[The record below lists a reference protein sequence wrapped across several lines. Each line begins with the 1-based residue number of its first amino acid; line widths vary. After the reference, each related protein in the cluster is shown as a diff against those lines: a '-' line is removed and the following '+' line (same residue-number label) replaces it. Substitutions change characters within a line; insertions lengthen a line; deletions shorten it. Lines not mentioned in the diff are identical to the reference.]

1 MTIDI
6 NEWLA
11 ALMVLAV
18 LIYSMCEAATWRR
31 K

>member
-18 LIYSMCEAATWRR
+18 LVYGMYEAATWR
-31 K
+31 KK